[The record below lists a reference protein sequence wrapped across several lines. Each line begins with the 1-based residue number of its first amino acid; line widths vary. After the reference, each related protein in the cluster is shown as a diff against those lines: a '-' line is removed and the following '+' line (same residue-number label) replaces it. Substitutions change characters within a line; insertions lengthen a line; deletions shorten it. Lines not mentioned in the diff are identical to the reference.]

1 MIENLLIKTLYIC
14 YVILD
19 EDIAKK
25 TSELLLQINAIKFNH
40 KNPFTWASGWKSPI
54 YCDNRIILSYP
65 KIRKYISENLSS
77 IILKKYPETELIAGV
92 ATGAIGIGMLVAEE
106 LNKPFVYVRSNQK
119 VHGRKN
125 SIEGYFKE
133 GAKVVVIE
141 DLISTGGS
149 SLKACN
155 SLKNEGLS
163 LLGMI
168 SIFNYDFEISK
179 KNFLDNN
186 IDHFS
191 LSSFTYLLN
200 YAEEEKFFNSEEMK
214 HILSWRDDPANWI

>member
-1 MIENLLIKTLYIC
+1 M
-14 YVILD
+14 ILD

-65 KIRKYISENLSS
+65 EIRKYISKKLSS
-77 IILKKYPETELIAGV
+77 IISNKYPETELIAGV

-106 LNKPFVYVRSNQK
+106 LNKPFIYIRANPK

-125 SIEGYFKE
+125 SIEGCFNS
-133 GAKVVVIE
+133 GAQVVVIE

-155 SLKNEGLS
+155 SLKNEGSFSKAVPITTMSAPALYALLS
-163 LLGMI
+163 C
-168 SIFNYDFEISK
+168 
-179 KNFLDNN
+179 
-186 IDHFS
+186 
-191 LSSFTYLLN
+191 
-200 YAEEEKFFNSEEMK
+200 
-214 HILSWRDDPANWI
+214 

>member
-1 MIENLLIKTLYIC
+1 M
-14 YVILD
+14 ILD

-65 KIRKYISENLSS
+65 EIRKYISKELSAIVS
-77 IILKKYPETELIAGV
+77 IKYPETELIAGV

-106 LNKPFVYVRSNQK
+106 LNKPFVYVRANPK

-125 SIEGYFKE
+125 SVEGHFKDC
-133 GAKVVVIE
+133 AKVVVIE

-155 SLKNEGLS
+155 SLKNEGLK
-163 LLGMI
+163 LLGMV
-168 SIFNYDFEISK
+168 SIFNYDFDLSK
-179 KNFLDNN
+179 KNFFENN

-191 LSSFTYLLN
+191 LSSFTHLLN
-200 YAEEEKFFNSEEMK
+200 YAKEEKFFNSDEMK
-214 HILSWRDDPANWI
+214 HILRWRDDPANWR